1 VVPAH
6 AGVKVCF
13 FNRSYWP
20 DVRATGQLLTELAE
34 DLVRCYGARV
44 SVVAGLPPEGRAD
57 DRSGR
62 FTGGWPVRREARNG
76 VHIHRARGTRFASI
90 RAWARLANYL
100 SYFAS
105 ACLAG
110 LGLPRQD
117 VIVTLTDPPIIG
129 LAAYAAARRSG
140 ARFVFLCQDVFP
152 EVTRLLDDFR
162 SPLVDRCLDRINR
175 FLLTRADVVIALGE
189 RMRERLIAKGA
200 PPERVRVIH
209 NWADG
214 SAIVP
219 GPKENAFS
227 LEHGLADKF
236 VVMHSGNV
244 GLSQEL
250 DALLDAAA
258 LLRPHPEIVIT
269 IVGDGTRRAALE
281 KRARSE
287 RLTNVRFLPYQPKAR
302 LRESFATADVFVV
315 SLQEGL
321 GGSIVPS
328 KLYGILAAGRPYVA
342 AVEEAC
348 EVTDITTRFDC
359 GLLAEPGKP
368 RDLADKILE
377 LYRDRP
383 LAARLGANGRHAS
396 QDFDRTRQIAR
407 YHDVLSEVPAVPVRR
422 EPPLPKRVFDVV
434 LAGAGLLLSAPLWA
448 LIAMAIT
455 IDDRG
460 PVFYRQARVGRG
472 GRRFTGLKFR
482 SMIVD
487 SDARFGPLQKR
498 DEDARITRVGRRLR
512 ATAMDELPQLWNIV
526 RGDMSFVGP
535 RALMPEEIEVGSA
548 GETVPI
554 EKVPGYEARH
564 AVVPGLTGLAQ
575 IYADRDVPRRHKFR
589 YDRLYIARRSFC
601 LDLRLI
607 LLSFWITFRG
617 TWERRGRK
625 F

>member
-1 VVPAH
+1 MVPAD
-6 AGVKVCF
+6 ARVRVCF

-34 DLVRCYGARV
+34 DLVRRHGASV
-44 SVVAGLPPEGRAD
+44 SVVAGLPPEDRAAA
-57 DRSGR
+57 RPRGLASW
-62 FTGGWPVRREARNG
+62 WPVGREERNG
-76 VHIHRARGTRFASI
+76 VSIHRARGTRFAPG

-110 LGLPRQD
+110 LGLPRHD
-117 VIVTLTDPPIIG
+117 VIVALTDPPIIG

-152 EVTRLLDDFR
+152 EVARLLQDFR
-162 SPLVDRCLDRINR
+162 SPLVDRWLDRINR
-175 FLLTRADVVIALGE
+175 FLLRRADVVIALGE

-200 PPERVRVIH
+200 DPDRVRVIH

-214 SAIVP
+214 SEIVP
-219 GPKENAFS
+219 GLKQNAFS
-227 LEHGLADKF
+227 LAHGLADTF

-258 LLRPHPEIVIT
+258 LLQPYPDIVIT
-269 IVGDGTRRAALE
+269 IVGDGTRRVALE
-281 KRARSE
+281 ARARSE
-287 RLTNVRFLPYQPKAR
+287 RLTNVRFFPYQPKER

-315 SLQEGL
+315 SLQAGL
-321 GGSIVPS
+321 GGAIVPS

-348 EVTDITTRFDC
+348 EVADITTRFDC
-359 GLLAEPGKP
+359 GLRAEPGKP
-368 RDLADKILE
+368 RDLAEKILE

-383 LAARLGANGRHAS
+383 LATRMGANGRRAS
-396 QDFDRTRQIAR
+396 RNFDRAQQVAR
-407 YHDVLSEVPAVPVRR
+407 YHEVLSEIAIPARR
-422 EPPLPKRVFDVV
+422 EPPWPKRALDVV

-448 LIAMAIT
+448 VIAIAIKT
-455 IDDRG
+455 DDRG
-460 PVFYRQARVGRG
+460 PVFYRQARVGRA

-487 SDARFGPLQKR
+487 SDVRFGPLQKR
-498 DEDARITRVGRRLR
+498 DGDLRITRVGRLLR
-512 ATAMDELPQLWNIV
+512 ATAMDELPQLWNIF

-535 RALMPEEIEVGSA
+535 RALMPEEIEAQSP
-548 GETVPI
+548 GEPVPI

-575 IYADRDVPRRHKFR
+575 IYAERDVPRRHKFR
-589 YDRLYIARRSFC
+589 YDRLYIARRTFG